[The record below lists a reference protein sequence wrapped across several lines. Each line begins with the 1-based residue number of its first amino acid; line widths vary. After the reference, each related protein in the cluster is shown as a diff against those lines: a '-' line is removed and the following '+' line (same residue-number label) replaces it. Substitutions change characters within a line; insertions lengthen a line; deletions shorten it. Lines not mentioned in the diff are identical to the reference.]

1 MIPRS
6 RKALHLVGDFL
17 RTPSVGR
24 AVAGLLAGAF
34 LLLLLVNI
42 ATFVMIGRTAQV
54 NDSIEDAQQM
64 RRAARTVLIAVTEAE
79 TAQRGFLL
87 TGRPQYLQPFEEARR
102 SLA

>member
-64 RRAARTVLIAVTEAE
+64 RRAARTVLIAVIASHSSQKR
-79 TAQRGFLL
+79 AKR
-87 TGRPQYLQPFEEARR
+87 RQPSRWPWPSAKV
-102 SLA
+102 

>member
-34 LLLLLVNI
+34 LLLLLV
-42 ATFVMIGRTAQV
+42 
-54 NDSIEDAQQM
+54 
-64 RRAARTVLIAVTEAE
+64 
-79 TAQRGFLL
+79 
-87 TGRPQYLQPFEEARR
+87 
-102 SLA
+102 